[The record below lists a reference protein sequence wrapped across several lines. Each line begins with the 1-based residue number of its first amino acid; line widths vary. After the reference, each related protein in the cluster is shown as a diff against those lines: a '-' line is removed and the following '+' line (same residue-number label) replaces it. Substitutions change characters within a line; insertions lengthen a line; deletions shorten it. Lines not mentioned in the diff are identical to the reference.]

1 LRVCPKCGVERALE
15 EFARD
20 ASKASGYK
28 AFCKPCDNEKSRRYY
43 EANRE
48 RKLAKMA
55 DRREALRE
63 AEGHRGRRS
72 GRPRHARRGR
82 A

>member
-1 LRVCPKCGVERALE
+1 MKVCPRCGAERELE

-28 AFCKPCDNEKSRRYY
+28 SFCKACDRVKSRRYY
-43 EANRE
+43 GQNRE

-55 DRREALRE
+55 ERREALRG
-63 AEGHRGRRS
+63 EGHRGRRRS
-72 GRPRHARRGR
+72 GRPRSGR
-82 A
+82 PGG